1 MIDKQVKYGDIP
13 TINTDYL
20 LIGGGIMSAHL
31 GVLLNSIAPDK
42 KILIVER
49 LSDCALESS
58 AALNNAGTGHAG
70 YCELNYTPISEVTNE
85 IDITK
90 AVKVNNAFTKS
101 LEFWQHMIDEGSIPS
116 DFLHPVPH
124 YVFVHGEKDVKFL
137 SDRYQAMVNDSRF
150 KEMEYTNDQDVI
162 REWLPLVMNGRD
174 VTEPVAATRMT
185 NAYDID
191 FGKLTKY
198 LIKKLIT
205 NDIKIKY
212 NHEIIDLYKVLDDEG
227 TKWHVIQRN
236 LLTNEVSKIIT
247 NFVFI
252 GSGGTSINLLHKSG
266 ISAGNGYGGFPVSG
280 QWLIC
285 RNPEVVNRHHAKVY
299 GKPSVGAP
307 PMSVPHL
314 DTRIID
320 NEACLLFGPFAGLS
334 TKFLKYGSNLD
345 FFKSITIGNLPVM
358 LDAGLRNIPLTKY
371 LVKELVKG
379 RKARFKTLQGYFPSA
394 DINDWELSTAGQRV
408 QIIKEVDG
416 KGVIEFG
423 TEIVTDSDGSLACLL
438 GASPG
443 ASTSLKVMVDVLNE
457 CFNLDDEARAVILK
471 MIPSYGN

>member
-1 MIDKQVKYGDIP
+1 MIDKQAKYGDIP
-13 TINTDYL
+13 TSNTDYF
-20 LIGGGIMSAHL
+20 LIGAGIMSAHL
-31 GVLLNSIAPDK
+31 GVLLNSISPNK
-42 KILIVER
+42 KILILER

-70 YCELNYTPISEVTNE
+70 YCELNYTPIYDLTGD

-101 LEFWQHMIDEGSIPS
+101 LEFWQHMINEGTIPS

-124 YVFVHGEKDVKFL
+124 YVFVNGEKDVEFL
-137 SDRYQAMVNDSRF
+137 SARYKAMITDSRF
-150 KEMEYTNDQDVI
+150 KDMEFTNDREVI
-162 REWLPLVMNGRD
+162 KEWLPLVMDGRD
-174 VTEPVAATRMT
+174 DIEPVAATRMI
-185 NAYDID
+185 NGYDID

-198 LIKKLIT
+198 LINKLIT
-205 NDIKIKY
+205 NGIKIKY
-212 NHEIIDLYKVLDDEG
+212 NREIIDLYKVSDDEG

-236 LLTNEVSKIIT
+236 LLTKEVSKIIT
-247 NFVFI
+247 SFVFI
-252 GSGGTSINLLHKSG
+252 GSGGASINLLHKSG
-266 ISAGNGYGGFPVSG
+266 ISAGSRYGGFPVSG

-285 RNPEVVNRHHAKVY
+285 RKPEVVNQHHAKVY

-334 TKFLKYGSNLD
+334 TKFLKHGSNLD

-358 LDAGLRNIPLTKY
+358 LDAGIRNIPLSKY
-371 LVKELVKG
+371 LVRELVKG
-379 RKARFKTLQGYFPSA
+379 RKARFKTLQSYFPNA

-416 KGVIEFG
+416 KGIIEFG

-443 ASTSLKVMVDVLNE
+443 ASTSVKVMVDVLNE
-457 CFNLDDEARAVILK
+457 CFNLDDEARGVILK